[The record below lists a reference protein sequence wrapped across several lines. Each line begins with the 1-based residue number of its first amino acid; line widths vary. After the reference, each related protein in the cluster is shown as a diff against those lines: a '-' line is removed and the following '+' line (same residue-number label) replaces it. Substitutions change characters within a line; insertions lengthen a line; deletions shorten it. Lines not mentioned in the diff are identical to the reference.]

1 MLPRSLAIALAATLT
16 ACGGGSGLPVADL
29 PPLLPQTAL
38 DARQAPFVDLDG
50 SLHIGADV
58 AAPAGRLPFVASHGD
73 TGVAHGTIRRR
84 RRRFGDGCLS
94 PGGLFVTREPGR
106 GRWHRCPGPPRRPG
120 PSVCGDAA
128 DRSRRGRHACRVDR
142 RDGSRDPGD
151 QCGLA
156 SRWQLRFDAEALP
169 AGTPA
174 PADGEILVTFAAQA
188 DWPSEAVPPVDEG
201 IGLAEP
207 RYGIAPTGDPAV
219 PWSIEIVAGRVW
231 VDRSQTGGQ
240 ERLGVIAHELI
251 HLLGRNHVDPG
262 RFPRT
267 LMVAG
272 GSEELSEHILHPL
285 DREALLAVYGRL
297 GSATSPDRIAED
309 LGPWSDISMHVR
321 GRLAAKAEKSHSA
334 PRCVTACH
342 SPGRSGRRRIPISE
356 DNTALSGNV
365 HWSGRLLGLTPRAE
379 PVAGAAAL
387 TVDLPSLSGSLNFSG
402 LEHWSANAAP
412 GAAGSGAAWRDR
424 HLSYRIAVRG
434 NTFVRTGG
442 DAGMVTGAFFGPGH
456 EAWGVFSFAMTW
468 APDSAA
474 SAEDGARRFFAPI
487 PKPNALLDPTGR
499 PMARYPECR
508 DTPAEAGRTCGLR
521 LSGPRGPTPDN
532 GLLAL
537 LKWA

>member
-1 MLPRSLAIALAATLT
+1 MKLLPKSLAIALAATLT

-38 DARQAPFVDLDG
+38 DARQAPIVDLDG

-58 AAPAGRLPFVASHGD
+58 AAPAGRLPIVASHGD
-73 TGVAHGTIRRR
+73 TGVAHGTIRDGVGASETVAYLQADSLSYGSPDEADGTDVQVLPDGLVL
-84 RRRFGDGCLS
+84 RFAATPPTVRVAEGTPAALIDETVRAIRAINAALP
-94 PGGLFVTREPGR
+94 PG
-106 GRWHRCPGPPRRPG
+106 
-120 PSVCGDAA
+120 
-128 DRSRRGRHACRVDR
+128 
-142 RDGSRDPGD
+142 
-151 QCGLA
+151 
-156 SRWQLRFDAEALP
+156 WQLRFDAEALP

-231 VDRSQTGGQ
+231 VDPSQTGGQ

-321 GRLAAKAEKSHSA
+321 GALGSEGGEIAFGAALRNGLSQPWAVGPTPNSDL
-334 PRCVTACH
+334 
-342 SPGRSGRRRIPISE
+342 E

-379 PVAGAAAL
+379 PVVGAAAL

-434 NTFVRTGG
+434 NTLVRAGG

-456 EAWGVFSFAMTW
+456 EGMGGVLVR
-468 APDSAA
+468 D
-474 SAEDGARRFFAPI
+474 DLGAGFGGKR
-487 PKPNALLDPTGR
+487 
-499 PMARYPECR
+499 
-508 DTPAEAGRTCGLR
+508 
-521 LSGPRGPTPDN
+521 
-532 GLLAL
+532 
-537 LKWA
+537 